1 MKLVAVLEKQGEYF
15 GEAVSRTLGSGD
27 NVIILGTS
35 RVEDIGQRTCELVVV
50 SPGFARSAELCDN
63 LSCGT
68 LLTPDGLFFSPPG
81 AGCVVTYGMSSRS
94 NLTLSS
100 VGTEHCL
107 MSVQRDITTTAGNIV
122 ERQELSV
129 ASSGDND
136 ATLAAAGGRLLLGLS
151 QPLVSYTSHN

>member
-100 VGTEHCL
+100 VGTERCL
-107 MSVQRDITTTAGNIV
+107 RPTGCFFHRPAQA
-122 ERQELSV
+122 
-129 ASSGDND
+129 AS
-136 ATLAAAGGRLLLGLS
+136 
-151 QPLVSYTSHN
+151 